1 MNNPRENNHVHP
13 DPVPEHSFEPSRY
26 RPFNIRWGLKNK
38 LLLVMIGFVVLLSA
52 VQTTINIFRERQLIR
67 QEYSQRIDI
76 LKESL
81 RFRALGMSDTLAR
94 FSESNLARFELK
106 NISTLLSTTVESN
119 EELSYAIL
127 MDSSGAPI
135 FMTKDIPK
143 QILSEEV
150 NQFSSAQRTPTSQ
163 VYQFK
168 DETYIEYILPLE
180 YDELL
185 WGWLRL
191 GFSQELIN
199 QEIAGITTELSSITH
214 SIILQALLSSSLI
227 LVISIFIVLLLAR
240 HLTKPIVSL
249 TNSAQEL
256 ATGNFDSANTL
267 SIKSNDEVGLLADS
281 FINMANRLRLASQA
295 QQEHG
300 RELEDQVKERTRE
313 LEEAKRI
320 AEEANT
326 AKSEFLANMSHE
338 IRTPMNGIIGLT
350 NMLLK
355 YHPAS
360 DHNGY
365 LGMIKQSADRLLK
378 IINDI
383 LDFSKINAG
392 KLELETITFDLQQ
405 TLEPTLQLLSFRAR
419 EKEIN
424 LYWEIP
430 SDLPTPLVGD
440 PNRIVQVVINLIDN
454 AIKFTPSTGQI
465 NLLVDSDHHR
475 QQELLLH
482 FRIKDSGISIN
493 PTKMTKIFEAFTQAD
508 TSHSR
513 RYGGSGLGL
522 AICAELVKLMHGEIW
537 VENNRNEH
545 GEGVGSTF
553 HFTVTC
559 QETDQIVHK
568 GGPQDP
574 LRSQIKLP
582 EKLSVLLVDDEEIN
596 RILVVGLLQLEGWSV
611 HEATNGQQALSAL
624 AEKDFDLVLMDIE
637 MPGMDGFETTR
648 RIREQEDDNHHLMV
662 IAMTAHAV
670 QGYRER
676 CLAAGM
682 DDYITK
688 PFEINDLLETIAQ
701 NYHSALSPEIYPQ

>member
-1 MNNPRENNHVHP
+1 
-13 DPVPEHSFEPSRY
+13 
-26 RPFNIRWGLKNK
+26 
-38 LLLVMIGFVVLLSA
+38 MIGFVVLLSA